1 MEDKFIYCEEA
12 ENEFGKTKKSV
23 SYNGDVSVDYLT
35 SNSSPSIETGA
46 REYQREKVA
55 SLSFKQLI
63 MLTVIS
69 NGYRKIPQVHIRV
82 IKAGKAFRF
91 ELIDGQQRITSFLLL
106 FKPLSTLT
114 ISGLTEISSFSISLN
129 SPLFS
134 CFGTEFSS
142 CLIGF

>member
-1 MEDKFIYCEEA
+1 MEDNFIYCEEA

-69 NGYRKIPQVHIRV
+69 NGYRKIPQVHIRANIADNIV
-82 IKAGKAFRF
+82 DK
-91 ELIDGQQRITSFLLL
+91 D
-106 FKPLSTLT
+106 
-114 ISGLTEISSFSISLN
+114 
-129 SPLFS
+129 
-134 CFGTEFSS
+134 
-142 CLIGF
+142 